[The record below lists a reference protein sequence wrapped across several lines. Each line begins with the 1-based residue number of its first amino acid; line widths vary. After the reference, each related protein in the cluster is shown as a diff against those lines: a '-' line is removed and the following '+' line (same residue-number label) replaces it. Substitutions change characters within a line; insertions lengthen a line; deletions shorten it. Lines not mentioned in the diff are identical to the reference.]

1 MITRVLGPSLTLL
14 FTLGCSS
21 GSSGTGT
28 NAADGGGSGGTGG
41 GSGGVGGAGGSVPH
55 TPGWQLG
62 DGSLPS
68 VQLTLVY
75 QATTPRNGTD
85 LGFHP
90 TRDELWVLQRE
101 YYAGAP
107 CTTTDHSGCDSN
119 EGSVAIVS
127 GAAGSNPEAV
137 WKKDPNA
144 MHFMRRAT
152 AIAFGVGDTF
162 ATVGEART
170 GNAEDDPTPYMGVT
184 WWSSDPA
191 IFAIQ
196 PPGKNGSHLD
206 MLHST
211 PFGMGVAH
219 QTDSIYWAFNGD
231 AGSIDKV
238 DFKQPHE
245 PGGDDHSDGAILRYV
260 AGQLERTPEVPS
272 HLVFDSNK
280 KLLYVADTGHQRI
293 ASLDTEAGTMGEP
306 FQAYDPIEVHH
317 FMDQVDLVDVVPP
330 GTLQAPSGIEFFED
344 LLFVS
349 DNATS
354 QIHAFDLQGQLVR
367 SLDTGLPPG
376 TLAGIAIGPDQKLYF
391 IDTST
396 ANVTRIDPL

>member
-1 MITRVLGPSLTLL
+1 MLNRALLSSVTLL

-21 GSSGTGT
+21 GASTGT
-28 NAADGGGSGGTGG
+28 TGVDGGGSGGSGGSGG
-41 GSGGVGGAGGSVPH
+41 GSGGTGGSVPH

-62 DGSLPS
+62 DGSLSS
-68 VQLTLVY
+68 VQLTRVY
-75 QATTPRNGTD
+75 EANPPRNGTD

-101 YYAGAP
+101 FYAGAP
-107 CTTTDHSGCDSN
+107 CTTTDHSGCESN
-119 EGSVAIVS
+119 EGSVAIVT
-127 GAAGSNPEAV
+127 GAAGQNPEFV

-162 ATVGEART
+162 GTVGEART
-170 GNAEDDPTPYMGVT
+170 GNAEDDPTPYMGPT

-196 PPGKNGSHLD
+196 APGKNGSHID
-206 MLHST
+206 MLHQT
-211 PFGMGVAH
+211 PFGMGIAH
-219 QTDSIYWAFNGD
+219 QSDAIFWVFNGD
-231 AGSIDKV
+231 IGSIDKY
-238 DFKQPHE
+238 DFNEPHE
-245 PGGDDHSDGAILRYV
+245 PGGEDHADGELLRYV
-260 AGQLERTPEVPS
+260 VGQVERKPEVPS
-272 HLVFDSNK
+272 HLIFDSSS
-280 KLLYVADTGHQRI
+280 KLLYIADTGHQRI
-293 ASLDTEAGTMGEP
+293 ASLNTEAGTMGEP
-306 FQAYDPIEVHH
+306 FQAYDPIEVHNY
-317 FMDQVDLVDVVPP
+317 MDGVDLVDVVLP
-330 GTLQAPSGIEFFED
+330 GTLQAPSGIELFDD

-354 QIHAFDLQGQLVR
+354 QIHAFDLSGELVR
-367 SLDTGLPPG
+367 SLDTGLAPG

-391 IDTST
+391 VDTFT